1 MQQLSSSEGSDDI
14 FALHRSLVDYLKSAG
29 CIHTPR
35 VEEAFR
41 NVPRDLFLPDVALD
55 QVYCDQSIP
64 TKRIDDQVVSS
75 SFHAGHDGND
85 AGTTRPEA

>member
-41 NVPRDLFLPDVALD
+41 NVPRHLFLPDVALD